1 MDEEPVLRRD
11 DVQFNPRM
19 ENHGSVSRTALLVT
33 LGAVTL
39 LALGVRVPS
48 IVEPLGID
56 QGFWASSAHEMAR
69 GQVLYRDVWD
79 HKPPGAFLMY
89 LAAFQLL
96 GWKAASVA
104 WFDILAS
111 VAATLLLFV
120 VLRRL
125 GGSMMGAIG
134 AAWYAAM
141 TIPGWLYRYG
151 GFLERS
157 VAETYIVVLMLSAA
171 WCAIGLRERAS
182 TLLAV
187 GLGLAGGTAVVS
199 KPNAG
204 IYVPALLLWLG
215 LYARLPRARTI
226 RHIVVA
232 SVAAAVVPLLT
243 LLWLWTAG
251 ALTDARIAL
260 IDFNRAYVSEG
271 FTPAGYAL
279 NFARAVWL
287 RIRTEPL
294 WTAGAIGSTVALWGL
309 FRSRRLDE
317 TPALAIALGGGA
329 AIAIAANGARLY
341 NSYFIQA
348 LPPLA
353 VMGAWLFAG
362 VIRRARVHQAA
373 AVAMMVLSVVMLARR
388 SYPERVYEYVAADL
402 EQLLGRGDRAT
413 YLERFGSYANNRGYS
428 ARANSEM
435 TTYLRERTS
444 PDDLLYFFGTN
455 YSEIYFA
462 TDRPM
467 ANRFL
472 RSNPF
477 VPSTFHYPGFSLA
490 DVTRELASKRPV
502 YLVIERLHTP
512 TRMGVAIDGLL
523 NEPDVLRLL
532 DGYRLEARIEDFT
545 VYRLTEPSAGEN
557 AGR

>member
-1 MDEEPVLRRD
+1 
-11 DVQFNPRM
+11 
-19 ENHGSVSRTALLVT
+19 
-33 LGAVTL
+33 
-39 LALGVRVPS
+39 
-48 IVEPLGID
+48 
-56 QGFWASSAHEMAR
+56 
-69 GQVLYRDVWD
+69 
-79 HKPPGAFLMY
+79 
-89 LAAFQLL
+89 
-96 GWKAASVA
+96 VA

-134 AAWYAAM
+134 ASWYAAM
-141 TIPGWLYRYG
+141 TVPGWLYRYG

-157 VAETYIVVLMLSAA
+157 VAETYIVVLVLSAA

-182 TLLAV
+182 TALAV
-187 GLGLAGGTAVVS
+187 GLGLAGGTAVVF

-204 IYVPALLLWLG
+204 IYVPALLLWLA

-243 LLWLWTAG
+243 LLWLWTEG

-287 RIRTEPL
+287 RIETEPL
-294 WTAGAIGSTVALWGL
+294 WTAGAIGSIVALWGL
-309 FRSRRLDE
+309 FRSRGLDE

-341 NSYFIQA
+341 NSYFVQA

-362 VIRRARVHQAA
+362 VTRRARGHQAA

-388 SYPERVYEYVAADL
+388 SYPERVYECVATDL

-444 PDDLLYFFGTN
+444 PDNLLYFFGTN

-477 VPSTFHYPGFSLA
+477 VPTTFHYPGFSLA

-502 YLVIERLHTP
+502 YLVFERLHTP

-532 DGYRLEARIEDFT
+532 DGYRLETRIEDFT